1 MAGDEQRAVDVE
13 ALRDDHQPLL
23 AVHVARAQHRVP
35 GAIALRIEIDRARR
49 HAAFDQPGAHGRRL
63 DIAAAHD
70 EILHLARL
78 PQRRRRI
85 EPIDEVVVG
94 PALRP
99 DRRRPQHQGHLR
111 RRHLGSFGKRP
122 GRGKLGEPS
131 VRKPRQ
137 QHQDERHGAGEKKR
151 EQDQAHATHL
161 DRRGPRLYIDT
172 MPRLSTAE
180 ATVESLL
187 RHGLDTVYAL
197 PGLHNDPLFDAFYH
211 AAERLRVIHP
221 RHEQTAAYMALG
233 AALAT
238 GKPQAFAV
246 VPGPGLLNAGAAL
259 LTAYGMNAPVI
270 GLIGQIPQAD
280 IDRGHGHLHE
290 VHDQLGLMRHIT
302 KWAERIREPA
312 GGAPSGLA
320 GFLARHLGPSTAGG
334 AGMRARYLGQARRSR
349 AAGCAVAA
357 ANRDDRRR
365 GDHGGGKNPGR
376 GRAADHRRGRRRARG
391 QRRGDQAR
399 RDAGSAGQLLSSRP
413 RRRAEL
419 APARRR
425 HAGRTSAVERCR
437 RGAGDRHALFIQNG
451 SWGIDANLKVVR
463 LDIDP
468 DEHDRLRKPDVALV
482 GDAAPQLRALI
493 AALPKHN
500 RPRHSR
506 AQELKG
512 HRAWL
517 AERLSR
523 LEPQLSF
530 LKAIRAALPEDGI
543 FVDEVSQIGFASRV
557 ALPIEKPRTFLSPG
571 YQDNLGWGFGTALGA
586 KAAMPDRKV
595 LAIAGDGGFMYQVG
609 ELATAARHNLAVVV
623 VVFDNG
629 GFGNVKRIQQ
639 ERYGNRLIASDLQ
652 NPDFSKLADSFGI
665 ASFKAIDARQL
676 EDALHKAFALNAP
689 ALVWVPH
696 GDVPSPWDMIMM
708 PKVRG

>member
-1 MAGDEQRAVDVE
+1 
-13 ALRDDHQPLL
+13 
-23 AVHVARAQHRVP
+23 
-35 GAIALRIEIDRARR
+35 
-49 HAAFDQPGAHGRRL
+49 
-63 DIAAAHD
+63 
-70 EILHLARL
+70 
-78 PQRRRRI
+78 
-85 EPIDEVVVG
+85 
-94 PALRP
+94 
-99 DRRRPQHQGHLR
+99 
-111 RRHLGSFGKRP
+111 
-122 GRGKLGEPS
+122 
-131 VRKPRQ
+131 
-137 QHQDERHGAGEKKR
+137 
-151 EQDQAHATHL
+151 
-161 DRRGPRLYIDT
+161 

-211 AAERLRVIHP
+211 AGANNTEGRLRVIHP

-290 VHDQLGLMRHIT
+290 IHDQLGLMRHIT
-302 KWAERIREPA
+302 KWAERIRSPQEAPTLVSQA
-312 GGAPSGLA
+312 IWHATSGRPRPVALECALDTWAKRAEVTLPDKPLPLPTESIDDEAITAAAKILGAAERPIIVVGGGALDAGAEVIKLA
-320 GFLARHLGPSTAGG
+320 ELLEAPVSS
-334 AGMRARYLGQARRSR
+334 Y
-349 AAGCAVAA
+349 
-357 ANRDDRRR
+357 
-365 GDHGGGKNPGR
+365 
-376 GRAADHRRGRRRARG
+376 RRGRGVVPSSHRLAVDMPVGHRLWK
-391 QRRGDQAR
+391 
-399 RDAGSAGQLLSSRP
+399 DADAV
-413 RRRAEL
+413 L
-419 APARRR
+419 AIGTRF
-425 HAGRTSAVERCR
+425 
-437 RGAGDRHALFIQNG
+437 FIQNG
-451 SWGIDANLKVVR
+451 NWGIDRNLRVVR

-468 DEHDRLRKPDVALV
+468 DEHDRYAKPDVALV

-493 AALPKHN
+493 AALARHN

-512 HRAWL
+512 HRAWF

-523 LEPQLSF
+523 LEPQMSF
-530 LKAIRAALPEDGI
+530 LRAIRAALPEDGI

-595 LAIAGDGGFMYQVG
+595 LAIAGDGGFLYQVG

-629 GFGNVKRIQQ
+629 AFGNVKRIQQ

-665 ASFKAIDARQL
+665 ASFKAADAKQL

-696 GDVPSPWDMIMM
+696 GDVPSPWDMIML
-708 PKVRG
+708 PNIRPGSNT

>member
-1 MAGDEQRAVDVE
+1 MALEC
-13 ALRDDHQPLL
+13 ALDTW
-23 AVHVARAQHRVP
+23 
-35 GAIALRIEIDRARR
+35 ARR
-49 HAAFDQPGAHGRRL
+49 AEVALPDAPLPPPTETIDDEA
-63 DIAAAHD
+63 ITAAAK
-70 EILHLARL
+70 ILGSAER
-78 PQRRRRI
+78 
-85 EPIDEVVVG
+85 PIIVVG
-94 PALRP
+94 GGALEA
-99 DRRRPQHQGHLR
+99 
-111 RRHLGSFGKRP
+111 SAEVI
-122 GRGKLGEPS
+122 KL
-131 VRKPRQ
+131 
-137 QHQDERHGAGEKKR
+137 
-151 EQDQAHATHL
+151 
-161 DRRGPRLYIDT
+161 
-172 MPRLSTAE
+172 AE
-180 ATVESLL
+180 MLE
-187 RHGLDTVYAL
+187 
-197 PGLHNDPLFDAFYH
+197 
-211 AAERLRVIHP
+211 
-221 RHEQTAAYMALG
+221 
-233 AALAT
+233 
-238 GKPQAFAV
+238 
-246 VPGPGLLNAGAAL
+246 
-259 LTAYGMNAPVI
+259 APV
-270 GLIGQIPQAD
+270 
-280 IDRGHGHLHE
+280 
-290 VHDQLGLMRHIT
+290 
-302 KWAERIREPA
+302 
-312 GGAPSGLA
+312 S
-320 GFLARHLGPSTAGG
+320 S
-334 AGMRARYLGQARRSR
+334 Y
-349 AAGCAVAA
+349 
-357 ANRDDRRR
+357 
-365 GDHGGGKNPGR
+365 
-376 GRAADHRRGRRRARG
+376 RRGRGVMPSSHRLAVDMPVGHRLWK
-391 QRRGDQAR
+391 
-399 RDAGSAGQLLSSRP
+399 DADAV
-413 RRRAEL
+413 L
-419 APARRR
+419 AIGTRF
-425 HAGRTSAVERCR
+425 
-437 RGAGDRHALFIQNG
+437 FIQNG